1 MLSESESSSE
11 VDELLESEVE
21 VLEGDALSLVEE
33 GAEEVRVTP

>member
-1 MLSESESSSE
+1 MLSEPESSSE